1 MKFLHFADIH
11 FGMENYGRTD
21 SASGLSSRLTDWQR
35 SYQFLIDTALKEQVD
50 FVIFSGDAY
59 KTRDPAPT
67 YQRAFCQGV
76 RQLADAG
83 IPVVMITGNHDI
95 PNALGKATSLDI
107 FAALKV
113 PHVLLATEPILLE
126 LNLSRHNPAK
136 RGIVQLALLPWL
148 TKSKFLTPTLR
159 SGQADSKPWTMTSEQ
174 LSGYFQ
180 AAVGRYIKD
189 FSSQINPQY
198 PAILVAHG
206 SVEGA
211 VFGSER
217 TIMLGSDIVI
227 PAQALGESKFDYVAL
242 GHIHKHQ
249 VVLQRPLTIYAGSI
263 ERIDFGEA
271 SDDKGFVIGNIS
283 STVASSA
290 VAQGK
295 VSWKFVRG
303 PARPFTVVQVKSEKF
318 TVKNLEP
325 TEVILQEIRKH
336 DLKDAVVKVVIECDE
351 ETAPQILENPIRQQ
365 LEVQGVDFIASI
377 QKEVAVAGRT
387 ETELGYSD
395 SLVASS
401 PLELLEKFF
410 ESKNTPK
417 KEVARLR
424 QLAEQLLAER

>member
-1 MKFLHFADIH
+1 MRFLHFADIH
-11 FGMENYGRTD
+11 FGMENYGRTE
-21 SASGLSSRLTDWQR
+21 AATGLSSRLADWQR

-50 FVIFSGDAY
+50 FVIFAGDAY

-67 YQRAFCQGV
+67 YQRAFAQGIY
-76 RQLADAG
+76 QLSNAG

-113 PHVLLATEPILLE
+113 PHVLLATEPMLLE
-126 LNLSRHNPAK
+126 LDLSKHNPGK
-136 RGIVQLALLPWL
+136 QGIVQLALLPWL
-148 TKSKFLTPTLR
+148 TKSKFLTDEKL
-159 SGQADSKPWTMTSEQ
+159 KELTSEE
-174 LSGYFQ
+174 LGGYFQ
-180 AAVGRYIKD
+180 AAVGQYIKD
-189 FSSQINPQY
+189 FSSQINPAY

-227 PAQALGESKFDYVAL
+227 PAQALAQSAFDYVAL

-249 VVLQRPLTIYAGSI
+249 VVLQKPLTVYAGSI

-271 SDDKGFVIGNIS
+271 GDAKGFVIGEIGQPLGS
-283 STVASSA
+283 SKEPTLRVNY
-290 VAQGK
+290 
-295 VSWKFVRG
+295 KFVKG
-303 PARPFTVVQVKSEKF
+303 PAREFTVVQIKSLLAQTGEKFKVKSG
-318 TVKNLEP
+318 EP
-325 TEVILQEIRKH
+325 TELILEEIRKH
-336 DLKDAVVKVVIECDE
+336 ELKGAVVKVVIECDE

-365 LEVQGVDFIASI
+365 LEAQEVDFIASI

-395 SLVASS
+395 SLVAAS

-410 ESKNTPK
+410 ETKQTPK
-417 KEVARLR
+417 KEVARLL

>member
-67 YQRAFCQGV
+67 YQKAFAQGIH
-76 RQLADAG
+76 QLASAG

-113 PHVLLATEPILLE
+113 PHVLLATEPILVE
-126 LNLSRHNPAK
+126 LDLSKHNPNK
-136 RGIVQLALLPWL
+136 EGIVQLALLPWL

-159 SGQADSKPWTMTSEQ
+159 SGQADSKPWTMTQEQ
-174 LSGYFQ
+174 MADYFSRT
-180 AAVGRYIKD
+180 VGRYIKD
-189 FSSQINPQY
+189 FSSQLNPQH

-227 PAQALGESKFDYVAL
+227 PAQALAQSAFDYVAL

-249 VVLQRPLTIYAGSI
+249 AVLERPLTVYAGSI

-271 SDDKGFVIGNIS
+271 TDDKGFVIGEIS
-283 STVASSA
+283 RPLGFLKEPTLRVNYN
-290 VAQGK
+290 
-295 VSWKFVRG
+295 FVKG
-303 PARPFTVVQVKSEKF
+303 PARPFTVVQI
-318 TVKNLEP
+318 KNS
-325 TEVILQEIRKH
+325 
-336 DLKDAVVKVVIECDE
+336 DLKSQNDPTNTVIDTLKQHQLQGAVVKVVIECDE
-351 ETAPQILENPIRQQ
+351 EMAPQILENPIRQQ
-365 LEVQGVDFIASI
+365 LEAQGVDFIASI

-387 ETELGYSD
+387 ENELGYSD
-395 SLVASS
+395 SLVAAS

-410 ESKNTPK
+410 ESKQTPK

>member
-126 LNLSRHNPAK
+126 LDLSKHNPAK
-136 RGIVQLALLPWL
+136 QGIVQLALLPWL
-148 TKSKFLTPTLR
+148 TKSKFLTDEKL
-159 SGQADSKPWTMTSEQ
+159 KLMTSEQ

-189 FSSQINPQY
+189 FSSQLNPHH

-227 PAQALGESKFDYVAL
+227 PAQALAESKFDYVAL

-249 VVLQRPLTIYAGSI
+249 VVLTQPLTVYAGSI

-336 DLKDAVVKVVIECDE
+336 DLKGAVVKVVIECDE
-351 ETAPQILENPIRQQ
+351 QTAPQILENPIRQQ

-395 SLVASS
+395 SLVAAS

-424 QLAEQLLAER
+424 QMAEQLLAER

>member
-1 MKFLHFADIH
+1 MRFLHFADIH

-21 SASGLSSRLTDWQR
+21 SATGLSSRLADWQR
-35 SYQFLIDTALKEQVD
+35 SYQFLIDTALKKQVD

-67 YQRAFCQGV
+67 YQRVFAQGIY
-76 RQLADAG
+76 QLSNAG

-113 PHVLLATEPILLE
+113 PHVLLATEPMLLE
-126 LNLSRHNPAK
+126 LDLSKHNPVK
-136 RGIVQLALLPWL
+136 QGIVQLALLPWL
-148 TKSKFLTPTLR
+148 TKSKFLTDEKL
-159 SGQADSKPWTMTSEQ
+159 KELTSEE
-174 LSGYFQ
+174 LGGYFQ
-180 AAVGRYIKD
+180 AAVGRYIAD

-198 PAILVAHG
+198 PSILVAHG

-217 TIMLGSDIVI
+217 SIMLGSDIVI
-227 PAQALGESKFDYVAL
+227 PAKAIADSKFDYVAL

-249 VVLQRPLTIYAGSI
+249 VVMAKPLAVYAGSL

-271 SDDKGFVIGNIS
+271 ADDKGFVVAEIGENDKRV
-283 STVASSA
+283 TW
-290 VAQGK
+290 Q
-295 VSWKFVRG
+295 FVKG
-303 PARPFTVVQVKSEKF
+303 PAREFTVVQVKSEKF
-318 TVKNLEP
+318 KVKNLEP
-325 TEVILQEIRKH
+325 TGVIIEEIKKH
-336 DLKDAVVKVVIECDE
+336 NLKDAVVKVVIECDE
-351 ETAPQILENPIRQQ
+351 GTAAQILENPLRQQ
-365 LEVQGVDFIASI
+365 LEAQGVDFIASI

-395 SLVASS
+395 SFIASS